1 MPIKNSLNGL
11 PEVIGLNSL
20 TLSVTTFTNIELALK
35 IILLLVSIIYTIT
48 KLSSHFRNKNGNK

>member
-1 MPIKNSLNGL
+1 MPIKNSLSGL

-20 TLSVTTFTNIELALK
+20 TLSVTTFTNIEMALK

-48 KLSSHFRNKNGNK
+48 KLYTHFSNGNGK

>member
-48 KLSSHFRNKNGNK
+48 KLSSHFSNKNGNK

>member
-48 KLSSHFRNKNGNK
+48 KLSSHFRNKNGKK

>member
-1 MPIKNSLNGL
+1 MQIKNSLSGL
-11 PEVIGLNSL
+11 PEVIGLNSV

-48 KLSSHFRNKNGNK
+48 KLSHHFNQKNGKK